1 MQNSDL
7 GPHCLLQRQADDF
20 SNQWQWKSTIM
31 RYTYYLREVSNR
43 YTCISHKEKD
53 CLKEYVIPVFF
64 LLNILVICGQ
74 KIMHLLQT
82 LAMTIAIQIWVW

>member
-1 MQNSDL
+1 MTILYPDL
-7 GPHCLLQRQADDF
+7 CYKGTALYNYDI
-20 SNQWQWKSTIM
+20 N
-31 RYTYYLREVSNR
+31 LREVSNR

-74 KIMHLLQT
+74 KTMHYHK
-82 LAMTIAIQIWVW
+82 